1 MAHVACV
8 AHVTC
13 VACAGGHLQPP
24 TLGQKFCNTGQMTR
38 LQPGL
43 QTIEKKV
50 FLIGILMGFKI

>member
-1 MAHVACV
+1 MSGERVAR
-8 AHVTC
+8 

-43 QTIEKKV
+43 QTIEKNV
-50 FLIGILMGFKI
+50 FFDRDLEGF